1 MSIVTTQ
8 QLARFFELFEKTEV
22 TFNKQVLSATG
33 LVSKNVYLKVLDR
46 QWPCVVFSSSMA
58 TSRVIVTVKE
68 TFLTALRKANNRL
81 SLRWCFKLPEKPEP
95 ITFFVS
101 CHAGGF
107 TPYDPQSQEVQLL
120 TLDFTQRPS
129 DDLISIIGSLLDANT
144 NAQRRKE
151 ERIPITPEN
160 MKRLGLET
168 REAILSLVGKAHRG
182 VLRDLSFGG
191 ARILTSAITPG
202 AVGSTVTLR
211 IAKGEQGGEL
221 LLLGVIRRVEEVGGR
236 KDIVLVAVE
245 YPRDT
250 PMSYKLLI
258 NSYIS
263 TARKASDGIVAKKPA
278 AAPPTAHAQDNGA
291 SFPEEE
297 PEKQGDNEGEG
308 SGPEKESSKEDE

>member
-1 MSIVTTQ
+1 MSIVTAQ
-8 QLARFFELFEKTEV
+8 QLSRFYEVFEKTEI
-22 TFNKQVLSATG
+22 TFTKQVMVATG
-33 LVSKNVYLKVLDR
+33 LVSKNVFLKVLDR

-68 TFLTALRKANNRL
+68 PLLTALRKANNRL
-81 SLRWCFKLPEKPEP
+81 SLRWCFKVPEKLEP

-107 TPYDPQSQEVQLL
+107 TPYDPQNQEVQLL
-120 TLDFTQRPS
+120 TLDFTQRPP
-129 DDLISIIGSLLDANT
+129 DDLISTIGSLLDANT

-151 ERIPITPEN
+151 ERIPVNPET
-160 MKRLGLET
+160 MKKLGLET
-168 REAILSLVGKAHRG
+168 RESILTLNGAAHRG

-191 ARILTSAITPG
+191 AKILTSGINEKAT
-202 AVGSTVTLR
+202 GSTVTLR

-221 LLLGVIRRVEEVGGR
+221 LLLGVIRRVDQVGGR
-236 KDIVLVAVE
+236 TDIVAVAVE

-263 TARKASDGIVAKKPA
+263 TVRKTAAEPAQKAPGPAPA
-278 AAPPTAHAQDNGA
+278 AAQDQGDGA

-297 PEKQGDNEGEG
+297 PGEEPGD
-308 SGPEKESSKEDE
+308 EKESSRNE

>member
-22 TFNKQVLSATG
+22 TFTKQVISATG
-33 LVSKNVYLKVLDR
+33 FVSKNVYLKVLDR

-58 TSRVIVTVKE
+58 ASRVIVTVKE
-68 TFLTALRKANNRL
+68 AFQTALRKANNRL

-101 CHAGGF
+101 CHTGGF
-107 TPYDPQSQEVQLL
+107 TPYDPQNPEVQLL
-120 TLDFTQRPS
+120 TLEFTQRPP
-129 DDLISIIGSLLDANT
+129 DDLISIIGTLLDANT

-151 ERIPITPEN
+151 ERIPVTPES

-168 REAILSLVGKAHRG
+168 RETILSLGGTAHRG
-182 VLRDLSFGG
+182 ILRDLSFGG
-191 ARILTSAITPG
+191 ARILTSAVTSG

-211 IAKGEQGGEL
+211 VAKGEQGGEL

-263 TARKASDGIVAKKPA
+263 TQRKAAPDVAARKPA
-278 AAPPTAHAQDNGA
+278 AAAAPAHAQADGA

-297 PEKQGDNEGEG
+297 AEDQAGGNAERSGTKKDSGQG
-308 SGPEKESSKEDE
+308 

>member
-8 QLARFFELFEKTEV
+8 QLTKFFEVFEKTEI

-58 TSRVIVTVKE
+58 ASRVIVTVKE
-68 TFLTALRKANNRL
+68 PLVTALRRANNRL

-101 CHAGGF
+101 CHASGF
-107 TPYDPQSQEVQLL
+107 TPYDAQNQEVQLM
-120 TLDFTQRPS
+120 TLDFTQRPP
-129 DDLISIIGSLLDANT
+129 DDLIAVLGSLLDANA

-151 ERIPITPEN
+151 ERIPVTPET
-160 MKRLGLET
+160 MKKLGLET
-168 REAILSLVGKAHRG
+168 RESILTLNGTAHRG

-191 ARILTSAITPG
+191 AEVLTSGITAAG
-202 AVGSTVTLR
+202 VGSTVTLR

-221 LLLGVIRRVEEVGGR
+221 LLLGIIRRVDMVGGR

-263 TARKASDGIVAKKPA
+263 TQRKTAPEPPLKKPA
-278 AAPPTAHAQDNGA
+278 SAASAAPAQGNGA
-291 SFPEEE
+291 PFPEEE
-297 PEKQGDNEGEG
+297 SGE
-308 SGPEKESSKEDE
+308 DQNA

>member
-8 QLARFFELFEKTEV
+8 QLTRFFELFEKTEV

-33 LVSKNVYLKVLDR
+33 LVSKNVYLKLLDR

-58 TSRVIVTVKE
+58 TSRVIMTVKE

-81 SLRWCFKLPEKPEP
+81 SLRWCFKVPEKPEP

-107 TPYDPQSQEVQLL
+107 TPYDPQNQEVQLL

-168 REAILSLVGKAHRG
+168 REAILSLTGTAHRG

-202 AVGSTVTLR
+202 AAGSTVTLR

-236 KDIVLVAVE
+236 KDIVLVAIE

-263 TARKASDGIVAKKPA
+263 TARKASAGIVAKKPA
-278 AAPPTAHAQDNGA
+278 AAPPTAQAQDNRA

-297 PEKQGDNEGEG
+297 PEKQGENDGEG
-308 SGPEKESSKEDE
+308 SGPEKESSKER

>member
-8 QLARFFELFEKTEV
+8 QLTRFFELFEKTEI
-22 TFNKQVLSATG
+22 TFNKQVLNATG
-33 LVSKNVYLKVLDR
+33 LVSKNVFLKVLDR

-68 TFLTALRKANNRL
+68 PFLTALRKANNRL

-101 CHAGGF
+101 CHAAGF
-107 TPYDPQSQEVQLL
+107 TPYDPQNPEVQLL
-120 TLDFTQRPS
+120 TLDFTQRPP
-129 DDLISIIGSLLDANT
+129 DDLITIIGSLLDANT

-151 ERIPITPEN
+151 DRIPVNPET
-160 MKRLGLET
+160 MKKLGLET
-168 REAILSLVGKAHRG
+168 RESILTLNGSAHRG

-191 ARILTSAITPG
+191 AKVLTSAITAA

-221 LLLGVIRRVEEVGGR
+221 LLLGVIRRVDEVGGR
-236 KDIVLVAVE
+236 KDIVLVGVE

-263 TARKASDGIVAKKPA
+263 TQRKTASEPAARKPASAPA
-278 AAPPTAHAQDNGA
+278 PAQDQSNGA

-297 PEKQGDNEGEG
+297 PGESQGN
-308 SGPEKESSKEDE
+308 SAKESNPENE

>member
-1 MSIVTTQ
+1 MSIVTAQ
-8 QLARFFELFEKTEV
+8 QLGRFYELFEKTEI
-22 TFNKQVLSATG
+22 TFNKQVLVATG

-68 TFLTALRKANNRL
+68 PFLTALRKANNRL
-81 SLRWCFKLPEKPEP
+81 SLRWCFKVPEKPEP
-95 ITFFVS
+95 IMFFVS

-107 TPYDPQSQEVQLL
+107 TPYDPQNQEVQLL
-120 TLDFTQRPS
+120 TLDFTQRPP

-151 ERIPITPEN
+151 ERIPVNQET
-160 MKRLGLET
+160 MKKLGLET
-168 REAILSLVGKAHRG
+168 REAILTLNGAAHRG

-191 ARILTSAITPG
+191 AKVITSG
-202 AVGSTVTLR
+202 VNEKAVGSTVTLR
-211 IAKGEQGGEL
+211 IARGEQGGEL
-221 LLLGVIRRVEEVGGR
+221 LLLGLIRRVDEVGGR

-263 TARKASDGIVAKKPA
+263 QKKAPAGSAAKAPGQEPQ
-278 AAPPTAHAQDNGA
+278 AAPEEGA
-291 SFPEEE
+291 AFPEEE
-297 PEKQGDNEGEG
+297 SAGEEGNAGEE
-308 SGPEKESSKEDE
+308 SGPRNE